1 MHPRGP
7 AEGAKITIII
17 ILIVIM
23 RRDMC
28 PETVHP
34 RGPAEGAHYHN
45 YHPLFRVFF
54 LQ

>member
-7 AEGAKITIII
+7 AEGAKITSII